1 MGVDKRM
8 FPFLFWQLEK
18 QIRTLA
24 CSQMDKFLLRLSHL
38 QHVTMGK
45 FLSVSEP

>member
-1 MGVDKRM
+1 MGVDTRM
-8 FPFLFWQLEK
+8 SPSLSWQLEK

-24 CSQMDKFLLRLSHL
+24 WSQKDRFLLRLSHL

-45 FLSVSEP
+45 FLSISEL